1 MPMGLLLLVNSMIKQ
16 ENGLK
21 FMTNMEILSFASS
34 AITVTKYM
42 VILIKKLLQTDA
54 EILNY

>member
-1 MPMGLLLLVNSMIKQ
+1 MGLLLLVNSMIKQ

-21 FMTNMEILSFASS
+21 FMTTVEILSFASS
-34 AITVTKYM
+34 EITIT
-42 VILIKKLLQTDA
+42 KLLQTDS

>member
-1 MPMGLLLLVNSMIKQ
+1 MGLLLLVNSMIKQ

>member
-1 MPMGLLLLVNSMIKQ
+1 MGILLLVNSMIKQ

-21 FMTNMEILSFASS
+21 FMTIMEMSSFASS

-42 VILIKKLLQTDA
+42 VIIIKKLSQTDA

>member
-1 MPMGLLLLVNSMIKQ
+1 MGLLLLVNSMIKQ

-21 FMTNMEILSFASS
+21 FMTNMEILSFAGS

-54 EILNY
+54 EILSY